1 MVNRI
6 SFKNYKLFREKQTLD
21 IVPITILIGKNNSG
35 KSAIAKLPS
44 MISSSLEGD
53 FSAPFQL
60 ETDGVR
66 VGQTYE
72 DLFYNREI
80 TGAPLEFDI
89 VDGKSNSSVSALI
102 TGDRFY
108 NIKISK
114 LSIDGDEINLSDTK
128 LNGILPKDQDKK
140 KISLNFD
147 YIESFR
153 RFPAAT
159 FSDIFGEYKKLGVSG
174 ENAYKLLAQ
183 YHQSG
188 DKILQTIS
196 NWFEENFEGWK
207 LSIKDITGTSLSYE
221 VVLENNF
228 IKPINIVNTGSG
240 IRQSLPLV
248 VRSFM
253 PVDDDIL
260 IIIEEP
266 ETHLHPAAHG
276 NLAERFVDSHLEDPR
291 RKYLIETHSENFI
304 LRIQRLIAARKIS
317 ADDVAVYY
325 IDYNEHEGHSTLR
338 RLHMEIDGEIENWPE
353 NIFNE
358 GLDEVLRFR
367 QAQKDNQ
374 DASKNS

>member
-6 SFKNYKLFREKQTLD
+6 SFKNYKLFRERQILD

-35 KSAIAKLPS
+35 KSAIAKLPT
-44 MISSSLEGD
+44 MISGSLEGD

-60 ETDGVR
+60 ENDGVR

-80 TGAPLEFDI
+80 TGAPIEFDI
-89 VDGKSNSSVSALI
+89 VDNNSNVSVLI
-102 TGDRFY
+102 TGDRTY
-108 NIKISK
+108 NVRVSK
-114 LSIDGDEINLSDTK
+114 LSIDGETINLVNNK
-128 LNGILPKDQDKK
+128 LNGMLPKGRDPKK
-140 KISLNFD
+140 VSLNFD

-153 RFPAAT
+153 KFPAPT

-183 YHQSG
+183 YHHNG
-188 DKILQTIS
+188 DGIVQAIS
-196 NWFEENFEGWK
+196 DWFEQNFEGWRIK
-207 LSIKDITGTSLSYE
+207 VKDITGTSLSFE
-221 VVLENNF
+221 VVLENTF

-240 IRQSLPLV
+240 IRQSLPLI

-253 PVDDDIL
+253 PVNDDIL

-276 NLAERFVDSHLEDPR
+276 NLAERFVDSYIDDKR

-304 LRIQRLIAARKIS
+304 LRIQRLIASRKIS
-317 ADDVAVYY
+317 VDDVAIYY
-325 IDYNEHEGHSTLR
+325 IDYNEQEGHSTLR
-338 RLHMEIDGEIENWPE
+338 RLNIEPDGEIEDWPD

-358 GLDEVLRFR
+358 GLDEVLKFR
-367 QAQKDNQ
+367 KAQKENQ
-374 DASKNS
+374 NASTNS